1 MASEERFIDLNVEGM
16 TCASCVNRVERKLNK
31 LTGVSA
37 LVNLATNSARVE
49 VTDPS
54 VGAEEL
60 IQAVRAAG
68 YTASLRVPA
77 TAAAQSTPPA
87 GVHDAPPAAL
97 TAAPPGAAAAAGGG
111 GAATSD
117 NQAPA
122 TAAGLGTHLAVCAV
136 LAAPV
141 IALSMFPPLQF
152 PGWQWVI
159 APLAW
164 IVGAWGAW
172 PFHVAA
178 ARAARHGGSTMDTLV
193 SLGVLAS
200 LAWSTWALIWGGAG
214 QIGMRMSMTLLPRH
228 STHSMG
234 AELYFE
240 GAAAIVVFLLLGR
253 FLEGRSRRQA
263 GDALRALLELGAKEV
278 DLVTDLTTRAT
289 VSVPVEQLR
298 VGDHF
303 LVRPGQKVATDGVV
317 VDGTS
322 ALDESLLTGEPVPV
336 DVAPGDRVTG
346 ATLNTSGALLVRA
359 TAVGQDTALA
369 QISAL
374 VTNAMAGKA
383 PVQRLA
389 DRISAVFVPVVISL
403 SLLTFGAWWLWGPSL
418 TAAFTAGVAVLI
430 IACPCALGLA
440 TPTALLVGTSAAA
453 RRGILIKGPEI
464 LESTRALDT
473 VVLDKTGTLTQAR
486 MRVEAVLAASPGA
499 APLPLAGLA
508 NVAAGPAHGE
518 ALTALRLAG
527 AVEANSE
534 HPIAAAVAEAAREA
548 SERLGAGAL
557 PPVAAFNSSTGYGV
571 RATVE
576 GAEVAVGRPQW
587 VAQQL
592 GGGATDGTDGAD
604 RAAADAAGADA
615 DEAAAWERR
624 ARELSAQGAT
634 VVAVG
639 WGGQSRALLVLRD
652 PLKPEAAQAVAE
664 LKALGLT
671 PWLVTG
677 DNPASAQFV
686 AQQVGIEN
694 VRAGVLPADKL
705 AIVEEL
711 QRSGA
716 TVGMV
721 GDGVN
726 DAAALAAAGK
736 RGLGIALGT
745 GTDVAIAAADVTL
758 VRTDLLAVPA
768 AIRLAR
774 ATLRTIKQ
782 NLFWAFFYNVAA
794 IPLAAFGWLN
804 PMIAALAM
812 AFSSVL
818 VVSNSLRLRA
828 ALPA

>member
-1 MASEERFIDLNVEGM
+1 MASEDRFIDLNVEGM

-49 VTDPS
+49 IADPS
-54 VGAEEL
+54 IGPEDL
-60 IQAVRAAG
+60 LQAVRAAG
-68 YTASLRVPA
+68 YTASLRNVPA
-77 TAAAQSTPPA
+77 AQPSRSVEAPGQAPSPDTS
-87 GVHDAPPAAL
+87 GGLHDAPPAAP
-97 TAAPPGAAAAAGGG
+97 TVAARESQGPAASATDGGFE
-111 GAATSD
+111 ARREA
-117 NQAPA
+117 N
-122 TAAGLGTHLAVCAV
+122 LGSRLLVCTLLAI
-136 LAAPV
+136 PV

-152 PGWQWVI
+152 PGWQWVV

-164 IVGAWGAW
+164 IVGVWGAW
-172 PFHVAA
+172 PFHVST
-178 ARAARHGGSTMDTLV
+178 ARVARHGGSTMDTLV
-193 SLGVLAS
+193 SLGVMAS

-214 QIGMRMSMTLLPRH
+214 HIGMRMSMTLLPRH

-253 FLEGRSRRQA
+253 FLESRSRRQA
-263 GDALRALLELGAKEV
+263 GDALRALLDLGAKEV
-278 DLVTDLTTRAT
+278 DLVTDLAARTTSR
-289 VSVPVEQLR
+289 VPVEHLQ

-317 VDGTS
+317 VEGTS

-336 DVAPGDRVTG
+336 DVGPGGRVTG

-359 TAVGQDTALA
+359 TAVGKDTALA
-369 QISAL
+369 QISSL
-374 VTNAMAGKA
+374 VTDAMARKA

-389 DRISAVFVPVVISL
+389 DRISAVFVPVVIVI
-403 SLLTFGAWWLWGPSL
+403 SLLTFAAWWLWGPSL

-440 TPTALLVGTSAAA
+440 TPTALLVGTSTAA

-473 VVLDKTGTLTQAR
+473 IVLDKTGTLTQAR
-486 MRVEAVLAASPGA
+486 MRVEGVVAGAPQAALIDLTTLADVA
-499 APLPLAGLA
+499 APATPTCEQE
-508 NVAAGPAHGE
+508 E
-518 ALTALRLAG
+518 ALAALRLAG

-534 HPIAAAVAEAAREA
+534 HPIAAAVASAARDA
-548 SERLGAGAL
+548 ANLSGNGGLA
-557 PPVAAFNSSTGYGV
+557 PVESFVSSTGYGV
-571 RATVE
+571 RAVIA
-576 GAEVAVGRPQW
+576 GDDVAVGRPEW
-587 VAQQL
+587 VAAQL
-592 GGGATDGTDGAD
+592 GGAESEWAA
-604 RAAADAAGADA
+604 RAQ
-615 DEAAAWERR
+615 
-624 ARELSAQGAT
+624 ELSADGAT

-639 WGGQSRALLVLRD
+639 WQGRCRALLVLRD
-652 PLKPEAAQAVAE
+652 PLKPEAVQAVAE
-664 LKALGLT
+664 LKGLGLT

-677 DNPASAQFV
+677 DNLASAQFV
-686 AQQVGIEN
+686 AEQVGIEH

-705 AIVEEL
+705 AIVEQL
-711 QRSGA
+711 QQEGA

-726 DAAALAAAGK
+726 DAAALAAAGR

-758 VRTDLLAVPA
+758 VRADLLAVPA

-774 ATLRTIKQ
+774 STLRTIKQ

-794 IPLAAFGWLN
+794 IPLAALGWLN

-818 VVSNSLRLRA
+818 VVSNSLRLRT
-828 ALPA
+828 ALPAAAVHS